1 MTPLMLATRN
11 RNEQMINV
19 LIHAGADVDAYSTSD
34 EVHVNAYS
42 ASHMQGGDVD
52 AYSTS
57 HMQGG
62 DVDAYSTSRKVD
74 VDAYSASLGGDV
86 SCNITVAVVADTKEK
101 EIYADHFSELVMC
114 TSLIRKSR
122 CMTWSIK

>member
-1 MTPLMLATRN
+1 MLATRN
-11 RNEQMINV
+11 RNEQMINM
-19 LIHAGADVDAYSTSD
+19 LIHAGADVDAYSTPE

-42 ASHMQGGDVD
+42 ASHMQGGDID

-57 HMQGG
+57 QGG
-62 DVDAYSTSRKVD
+62 DVDAYSASWKVD

-86 SCNITVAVVADTKEK
+86 SCNITVEVVSDTEEK
-101 EIYADHFSELVMC
+101 KINADHFSELVMC

-122 CMTWSIK
+122 CITWSI